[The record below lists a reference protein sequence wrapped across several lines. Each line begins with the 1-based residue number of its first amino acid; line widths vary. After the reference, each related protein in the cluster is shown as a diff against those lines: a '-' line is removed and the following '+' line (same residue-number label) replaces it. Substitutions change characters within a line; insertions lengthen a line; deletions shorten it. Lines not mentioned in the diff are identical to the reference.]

1 MQVQKKKIDGARK
14 VGATIAAYTLKGERF
29 VLNHRFPHRDHPSL
43 GKTLRA
49 VREAGEIN
57 LIHWRIARSGDF

>member
-1 MQVQKKKIDGARK
+1 MTTTIKIDGARK
-14 VGATIAAYTLKGERF
+14 VGATVCAYIRGNGARY

-49 VREAGEIN
+49 VREKGEID
-57 LIHWRIARSGDF
+57 LRFWRAARPGEF